1 MRILF
6 VNLPYMGHVIPTVG
20 LVRELT
26 RAGHRVTCLL
36 PRDWEAVIA
45 PGGGEFLGYTGSP
58 KLDVQIRNAF
68 QLAETV
74 IRDHDLVLYEQFF
87 FLGKHLAEKHSKPCA
102 VRNAIVFATKRVL

>member
-36 PRDWEAVIA
+36 PRDWEAVTA
-45 PGGGEFLGYTGSP
+45 PGNPGA
-58 KLDVQIRNAF
+58 VQILEEYMER
-68 QLAETV
+68 
-74 IRDHDLVLYEQFF
+74 
-87 FLGKHLAEKHSKPCA
+87 
-102 VRNAIVFATKRVL
+102 